1 MGFSFAG
8 IRKELDS
15 PELGKLFRRLQADC
29 LYLAPFPDWHA
40 VITFLHDR
48 KRGYRLKDRILWWL
62 IRCHQQGDQGK
73 KLGVVFLAI
82 FTPAILN
89 IYKHGRKRCPFF
101 GDEDLLQEI
110 CTLLLRMLRETKILS
125 DKVAIRIVGQLR
137 NDVRDLLDEK
147 SREREWRPTDVPDL
161 FGADAD
167 AWESQTHADES
178 DIGALMDLLDVADA
192 RGLLD
197 LLARR
202 RVIEWE
208 GKRIIE
214 ATLIGGK
221 TLKEIA
227 LPEEYERLKYH
238 RANTLKAIRDYL
250 LAIQRMRKA
259 P

>member
-15 PELGKLFRRLQADC
+15 PELGKLFIRLQADC
-29 LYLAPFPDWHA
+29 QYLAPFPDWQA
-40 VITFLHDR
+40 VIAFLHDR
-48 KRGYRLKDRILWWL
+48 KRGYRMKDRILWRL

-73 KLGVVFLAI
+73 KLGVVFLAV
-82 FTPAILN
+82 FAPAILS

-110 CTLLLRMLRETKILS
+110 CTLLLRMLSETKILS
-125 DKVAIRIVGQLR
+125 DKVAVRIVGQLR
-137 NDVRDLLDEK
+137 NDVRDLLDER
-147 SREREWRPTDVPDL
+147 SLNREWLHTDVLDL
-161 FGADAD
+161 FGTDAD
-167 AWESQTHADES
+167 TRESQTLTDES
-178 DIGALMDLLDVADA
+178 GIGALMDLLGVADA
-192 RGLLD
+192 RDLLD

-202 RVIEWE
+202 RVIDWE

-221 TLKEIA
+221 TLKEISR
-227 LPEEYERLKYH
+227 PEEYERLKYH

-250 LAIQRMRKA
+250 FAIQKKRNA

>member
-8 IRKELDS
+8 VSKELDS

-29 LYLAPFPDWHA
+29 SYLASFPDWKA
-40 VITFLHDR
+40 VIDFLHDR
-48 KRGYRLKDRILWWL
+48 ERGYRMKDRILWRL
-62 IRCHQQGDQGK
+62 IRYYRQGGPSK
-73 KLGVVFLAI
+73 NLGVVFLAI

-89 IYKHGRKRCPFF
+89 IYKHGRRRCPFF

-147 SREREWRPTDVPDL
+147 SQDREWLHTDMLDL
-161 FGADAD
+161 FGVDAD
-167 AWESQTHADES
+167 ARESQAPADES
-178 DIGALMDLLDVADA
+178 GIGALMDLLGVADA

-202 RVIEWE
+202 RVIDWE

-221 TLKEIA
+221 ALKEIA
-227 LPEEYERLKYH
+227 QSKEYERLKYH
-238 RANTLKAIRDYL
+238 RANALKAIRDYL
-250 LAIQRMRKA
+250 FAIQKKLEG
-259 P
+259 

>member
-15 PELGKLFRRLQADC
+15 PELGKLFIRLQADC
-29 LYLAPFPDWHA
+29 PYLAPFPDWHA
-40 VITFLHDR
+40 VIAFLHDR
-48 KRGYRLKDRILWWL
+48 KRGYRLKDRILWRL
-62 IRCHQQGDQGK
+62 IRSHQQGDQGK
-73 KLGVVFLAI
+73 KLDVVFLAI
-82 FTPAILN
+82 FTPAILS

-125 DKVAIRIVGQLR
+125 DKVAVRIVGQLR
-137 NDVRDLLDEK
+137 NDVRDLLDER
-147 SREREWRPTDVPDL
+147 SLDREWLHTDVLDL

-167 AWESQTHADES
+167 ARESQTPTDGS
-178 DIGALMDLLDVADA
+178 GIGALMDLLGVADA

-202 RVIEWE
+202 RVIDWE

-214 ATLIGGK
+214 ATLIEGK
-221 TLKEIA
+221 TLKEISR
-227 LPEEYERLKYH
+227 PEEYERLKS
-238 RANTLKAIRDYL
+238 RRKNALKAIRVYL
-250 LAIQRMRKA
+250 LKILKKNVS
-259 P
+259 

>member
-15 PELGKLFRRLQADC
+15 PELGKLFIRLQSDC
-29 LYLAPFPDWHA
+29 HYLAAFSDWHA
-40 VITFLHDR
+40 VISFLHDR
-48 KRGYRLKDRILWWL
+48 KRGYRLKDRILWRL
-62 IRCHQQGDQGK
+62 IRSHQQGDHDK

-82 FTPAILN
+82 FAPAILS
-89 IYKHGRKRCPFF
+89 IYKHGRKRCPLF

-110 CTLLLRMLRETKILS
+110 CALLLRMLRETKILS
-125 DKVAIRIVGQLR
+125 NKVAVRIVGQLR

-147 SREREWRPTDVPDL
+147 SLDREWLHTDVLNL

-167 AWESQTHADES
+167 AWKSQTPADEIG
-178 DIGALMDLLDVADA
+178 IGALMDLLGVADA

-202 RVIEWE
+202 RVIDWE

-214 ATLIGGK
+214 ATLVGGK
-221 TLKEIA
+221 TLKEISQ
-227 LPEEYERLKYH
+227 PVEYERLKYH

-250 LAIQRMRKA
+250 SAIQKKRNA